1 MRVLIALVVLAASL
15 SLGGCSPNQAA
26 YAKPLPSSHWTKIRV
41 KSLPLPVRKAPA
53 VTEARVKPPAVRKRQ
68 VRADARAKPQPVR
81 KLPIVTEVSP
91 VKPQPDRKLPELAK
105 ANSEKLPPLPLRKPV
120 QAQSPTPSSGGPR
133 VSPSEQSGAVGQDA
147 EAKFKAAQAKAKLGG
162 VHTLT
167 KEDIDGLSPEQIK
180 ELRGY

>member
-1 MRVLIALVVLAASL
+1 M
-15 SLGGCSPNQAA
+15 
-26 YAKPLPSSHWTKIRV
+26 
-41 KSLPLPVRKAPA
+41 
-53 VTEARVKPPAVRKRQ
+53 
-68 VRADARAKPQPVR
+68 
-81 KLPIVTEVSP
+81 
-91 VKPQPDRKLPELAK
+91 
-105 ANSEKLPPLPLRKPV
+105 

-147 EAKFKAAQAKAKLGG
+147 EAKFKAAEIKAKLGG